1 MSIALENIPKSDIF
15 KNPTSK
21 ISTSYRLRKSM
32 INSKPSATLVFL
44 HGVNGNSKS
53 WAYQFEHFLSF
64 DVLAVDA
71 PGYGDSDC
79 IVAGMPVIADE
90 LATLLTSLKIINP
103 IIVGHSM
110 GGMLAQVFA
119 SKHEHLCA
127 ALVLSCTHKGYGKQI
142 DTPLD
147 DKFTKR
153 LKERKDMNNYDFGKI
168 RVKKMLPNKISK
180 KTHEFLSIIAGEMS
194 LEGIKCSSM
203 AIQYLDTSK
212 YLEKLNVPT
221 LIITSEKDIVVKET
235 ARDALERALPKASIK
250 RLDGVGHAPYCED
263 PESFNKTIEHF
274 IYDTLKVA
282 G

>member
-1 MSIALENIPKSDIF
+1 MSIPLKNLPKLNVFENPS
-15 KNPTSK
+15 SK
-21 ISTSYRLRKSM
+21 ISTSYRRRKSI
-32 INSKPSATLVFL
+32 INSEPSATLVFL

-53 WAYQFEHFLSF
+53 WAYQFEHFLPF

-79 IVAGMPVIADE
+79 IAGGMPVIADE
-90 LATLLTSLKIINP
+90 LATLLTSLKIITP

-127 ALVLSCTHKGYGKQI
+127 GLILSCTHKGYGKQI

-147 DKFTKR
+147 DKFKQR
-153 LKERKDMNNYDFGKI
+153 LEERQNMNNYDFGKT
-168 RVKKMLPNKISK
+168 RVNKMLPDKIST

-212 YLEKLNVPT
+212 YLETINAPT
-221 LIITSEKDIVVKET
+221 LIITSEKDVVVKASAKE
-235 ARDALERALPKASIK
+235 ALERALPKASIK
-250 RLDGVGHAPYCED
+250 RLAGVGHAPYCED
-263 PESFNKTIEHF
+263 PESFNKAIEHF
-274 IYDTLKVA
+274 IRGTFKVV

>member
-103 IIVGHSM
+103 IIIGHSM